1 LIGRGINTDVFLRL
15 SSKLNRVRDNFENI

>member
-15 SSKLNRVRDNFENI
+15 SCKLNRVHGNFENI